1 VKPGVLILNRPDTRS
16 IDTDPAEDTSS
27 INTESA
33 RNTSVLTWQISAVL
47 YYLAGDTISII
58 LIRPAPG
65 RADNNTDTFPGYNI
79 STFPCFLKT
88 VHWLFSAM
96 RKSAP

>member
-1 VKPGVLILNRPDTRS
+1 MDGPARDTVSIDTNLARDTRS

-58 LIRPAPG
+58 LIRPGPS
-65 RADNNTDTFPGYNI
+65 RADNNTDTFPGYNTSVFRCSLI
-79 STFPCFLKT
+79 S
-88 VHWLFSAM
+88 VH
-96 RKSAP
+96 